1 MTDQQ
6 DAEALES
13 VKDEG
18 TQPEQNAD
26 AGTAQE
32 GNSEEKPQ
40 PDYDKIIAEK
50 AFEARKAKRE
60 KKELEEKLKSLEA
73 QNAPKE
79 PEVPDIPDRY
89 DFDTD
94 AEYHEAVK
102 KRDQALIE
110 KNRFDFSKE
119 QAEKQKLEASEL
131 EQKSKQEEINQK
143 IEVYSSRAKEFKIE
157 PDEMRK
163 IGEILEVY
171 ELRSDIVEVVL
182 GDEEGPLIAKYL
194 ASNPDKVQSLNSSTW
209 MNGETIYK
217 QVKESASAL
226 KPKVTSAPEPAE
238 VLTGGA
244 SVGSGDS
251 KYKMW

>member
-6 DAEALES
+6 NAEALES

-18 TQPEQNAD
+18 TQPEQSAD

-32 GNSEEKPQ
+32 GGSEEKPQ

-79 PEVPDIPDRY
+79 PEIPSMPDRY
-89 DFDTD
+89 DFETD
-94 AEYHEAVK
+94 AEFQEAIA

-110 KNRFDFSKE
+110 KSRLSLDKE
-119 QAEKQKLEASEL
+119 QAEKRKLEAEQDAQKVKMEEL
-131 EQKSKQEEINQK
+131 NQK
-143 IEVYSSRAKEFKIE
+143 VEVYSSRAKEFKIE
-157 PDEMRK
+157 PAEMQK

-171 ELRSDIVEVVL
+171 ELRPDIVEAVL
-182 GDEEGPLIAKYL
+182 DDEEGPLIAKYL
-194 ASNPDKVQSLNSSTW
+194 ASNPNQVQALNSSTW
-209 MNGETIYK
+209 MNGESIYK

-238 VLTGGA
+238 ILTGGA
-244 SVGSGDS
+244 SVGSGDT